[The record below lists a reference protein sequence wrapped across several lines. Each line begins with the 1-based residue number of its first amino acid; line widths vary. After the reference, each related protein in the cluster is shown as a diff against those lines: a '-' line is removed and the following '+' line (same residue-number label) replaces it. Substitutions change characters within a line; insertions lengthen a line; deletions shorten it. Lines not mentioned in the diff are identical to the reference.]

1 MLNKREVY
9 VMSIHKKDFANYRV
23 TYGDEDVVVSYIHK
37 YFRDDKQLEEIIPC
51 SDSLKYPSSMRDLK
65 VAFVYY
71 QTNDS
76 LSLVVDEIVTY
87 SVDSNT
93 MEHITA
99 PTSMWSV
106 IDKLNV
112 LNDCKYFKNK
122 LTKAIDVSFISE
134 TISRQVDEKDCK
146 ADTAQLSP
154 PSVITKAII
163 LLKEGSDIVEVTFDM
178 FEQIVLSKRII
189 RSLNENELCLY
200 RKTLVFLNQF
210 FYEFMLI
217 VKDNDSKNYLL
228 ELWGDGVIYSAKSV
242 CDDKRTFTG
251 LYLCENGINKIAIY
265 DVQRAVT
272 HFYAFDKD
280 QKKRLIKSIYLVI
293 DYDTVEIGYNIYS
306 FLSRSGQLVSKY
318 THYV

>member
-1 MLNKREVY
+1 MLNKHEVN
-9 VMSIHKKDFANYRV
+9 VMTIHKKDFANYRV
-23 TYGDEDVVVSYIHK
+23 TYDDEGVVVSYIHK
-37 YFRDDKQLEEIIPC
+37 YFRDDKQFEEIIPC
-51 SDSLKYPSSMRDLK
+51 SDSLKYPAFMRDLK
-65 VAFVYY
+65 VAFVYQ

-76 LSLVVDEIVTY
+76 LSLVVDEIITY
-87 SVDSNT
+87 SVDNNVL
-93 MEHITA
+93 EHITA

-106 IDKLNV
+106 INKLN
-112 LNDCKYFKNK
+112 LLSECEYFKNK
-122 LTKAIDVSFISE
+122 LAKAIDVSFISE

-146 ADTAQLSP
+146 VDTAELST
-154 PSVITKAII
+154 PSTITKAII
-163 LLKEGSDIVEVTFDM
+163 LLKEELSIVEVTFDM
-178 FEQIVLSKRII
+178 IEQIVLSKRII
-189 RSLNENELCLY
+189 RTLNDNELCLY
-200 RKTLVFLNQF
+200 RKTKVFLEQF
-210 FYEFMLI
+210 FYEFMLV
-217 VKDNDSKNYLL
+217 VKNNDSKNYLL
-228 ELWGDGVIYSAKSV
+228 ELWGDGLVYSAKSI

-251 LYLCENGINKIAIY
+251 LYFYESGVNKIAIY